1 MTAQV
6 LLLDFGSVISKSLF
20 ETLEDI
26 EATFGLEPGTL
37 DWSGPLAGR
46 DDALWQ
52 SMQRDEISERD
63 YWYRRAAE
71 LSEQVGE
78 TLTIKDIIRRSR
90 GQDVNSVIRPEVV
103 AVVQTAKAAGRTTA
117 IFTNEMQLFYGADV
131 IEQLDLLNHMDHL
144 FDATTTKILKPDPR
158 AYEMVCAGLGL
169 PPGQIVFV
177 DDQTRNIAGAKA
189 VGMLAVKFDINTP
202 RACFNQALTLLGIPT
217 LDESVA

>member
-37 DWSGPLAGR
+37 GWSGPLAGR

-90 GQDVNSVIRPEVV
+90 GRDINSVIRPEAV
-103 AVVQTAKAAGRTTA
+103 AAVQAAKAAGCTTA
-117 IFTNEMQLFYGADV
+117 VFTNEMQLFYGADV

-158 AYEMVCAGLGL
+158 AYEMVCAGLEI
-169 PPGQIVFV
+169 PPSKIVFV
-177 DDQTRNIAGAKA
+177 DDQPRNIAGAEA
-189 VGMLAVKFDINTP
+189 VGMPSVRFDLNTP
-202 RACFNQALTLLGIPT
+202 LACFNQALTLLGVPA
-217 LDESVA
+217 LR

>member
-37 DWSGPLAGR
+37 GWSGPLTGR

-90 GQDVNSVIRPEVV
+90 GQDANSVIRPEAV
-103 AVVQTAKAAGRTTA
+103 AAVQAAKAAGCTTA
-117 IFTNEMQLFYGADV
+117 VFTNEMQLFYGADV

-158 AYEMVCAGLGL
+158 AYEMVCAGLEI
-169 PPGQIVFV
+169 PPSKIVFM
-177 DDQTRNIAGAKA
+177 DDQPRNIAGAEA
-189 VGMLAVKFDINTP
+189 VGMPSVRFDLNTP
-202 RACFNQALTLLGIPT
+202 LACFNQALTLLGVPA
-217 LDESVA
+217 LR